1 MIVVLTGRRI
11 DAADAEM
18 PRFPAAAEARV
29 RGRIRQMLVD
39 QAAQTLVSAAA
50 CGADLL
56 ALECAG
62 ELGIGRR
69 VVLPFGT
76 EQFRAT
82 SVVDRPGDWG
92 MRFDRVIQEVE
103 ARGDLVIL
111 ELDSADEEVYLSANR
126 LLLEEALRVGQEA
139 GKSVCAAVV
148 WDGQA
153 WGNTDASERFLREA
167 QGRGL
172 SVIEVPTMVTSR
184 SEP

>member
-11 DAADAEM
+11 DAADAET

-29 RGRIRQMLVD
+29 RGRIRQMLMD
-39 QAAQTLVSAAA
+39 RAARALVSAAA

-62 ELGIGRR
+62 ELGIRRR
-69 VVLPFGT
+69 VVLPFGK
-76 EQFRAT
+76 ERFRAA

-92 MRFDRVIQEVE
+92 PRFDRVLEEVE
-103 ARGDLVIL
+103 ARGDLVVL
-111 ELDSADEEVYLSANR
+111 DLDSADEEVYLAANR
-126 LLLEEALRVGQEA
+126 LLLEEAVRVGQES
-139 GKSVCAAVV
+139 GQEVCAAVV

-153 WGNTDASERFLREA
+153 WGDADASERFLRDA

-172 SVIEVPTMVTSR
+172 SVVEVLTI
-184 SEP
+184 